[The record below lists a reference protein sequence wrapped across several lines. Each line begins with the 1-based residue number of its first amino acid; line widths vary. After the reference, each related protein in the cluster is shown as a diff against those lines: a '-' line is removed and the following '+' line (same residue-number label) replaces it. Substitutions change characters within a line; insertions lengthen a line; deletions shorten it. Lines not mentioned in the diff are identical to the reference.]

1 MTRGCRGP
9 WTGACGLGPPVHRG
23 PIQGVRPPFDL
34 GRPCPSDGPS
44 RMWATGGGET
54 AGAGGGAAAAHRRLA
69 GDGGLGATVHYL
81 RRSLDR
87 EQEEDITELTR
98 SSLTVVG
105 RCRRRAAKR
114 GGRDHGCPPG
124 RGLRPQLRAPG
135 RRGIVLVVHAER
147 FSRWKR

>member
-1 MTRGCRGP
+1 VD
-9 WTGACGLGPPVHRG
+9 LVHRSTVDRSKG
-23 PIQGVRPPFDL
+23 YAPLLHV
-34 GRPCPSDGPS
+34 
-44 RMWATGGGET
+44 GGGET

-81 RRSLDR
+81 QRGLDR

-98 SSLTVVG
+98 GSLTAVG
-105 RCRRRAAKR
+105 RCRRRAGKR

-124 RGLRPQLRAPG
+124 RGLRPRLRAPG
-135 RRGIVLVVHAER
+135 RRGVVLVVHAER